1 MLVCWVRERAGT
13 RQCLRAWGQVLSL
26 SMAIAALSGCREAAG
41 RESRYTIAGAD
52 PERGKAD
59 IRMYGCGSCHMI
71 PGLRDANGTVGPP
84 LIMWSRRT
92 YIAGEVPNTPE
103 FLVRWIEMP
112 QAIEP
117 GTAMPNLGVTEGR
130 ARDIAAYLYT
140 IK

>member
-1 MLVCWVRERAGT
+1 MRARGRMVT
-13 RQCLRAWGQVLSL
+13 TLLLLSL
-26 SMAIAALSGCREAAG
+26 GVTACNEASG
-41 RESRYTIAGAD
+41 RETRYAVSGGDAD
-52 PERGKAD
+52 RGKAA
-59 IRMYGCGSCHMI
+59 IEMYGCGSCHTI
-71 PGLRDANGTVGPP
+71 PGVRDANGLVGPP
-84 LIMWSRRT
+84 LMMWSRRT
-92 YIAGEVPNTPE
+92 YIAGEVPNTPD

>member
-1 MLVCWVRERAGT
+1 MQRGMKIPLMLLILVTGV
-13 RQCLRAWGQVLSL
+13 V
-26 SMAIAALSGCREAAG
+26 GCQEAAG
-41 RESRYTIAGAD
+41 RESRYAIVGGDAD
-52 PERGKAD
+52 RGKAA
-59 IRMYGCGSCHMI
+59 IQMYGCGSCHII
-71 PGLRDANGTVGPP
+71 PGVRDANGMVGPP

-103 FLVRWIEMP
+103 FLVRWIQMP

-140 IK
+140 LK

>member
-1 MLVCWVRERAGT
+1 MLVCWVREKARAERG
-13 RQCLRAWGQVLSL
+13 LGVPKEILVLSL
-26 SMAIAALSGCREAAG
+26 AVAALLGCQEAAG
-41 RESRYTIAGAD
+41 RESRYAIAGAN
-52 PERGKAD
+52 PERGKAA
-59 IRMYGCGSCHMI
+59 IRMYGCGSCHTI

-84 LIMWSRRT
+84 LVTWSRRT

>member
-1 MLVCWVRERAGT
+1 MLVCRVREEAGKR
-13 RQCLRAWGQVLSL
+13 RQLGAWRQLLTL

-41 RESRYTIAGAD
+41 RESRYAIAGAD

>member
-1 MLVCWVRERAGT
+1 MLVCWVRERARGWRQRRSPT
-13 RQCLRAWGQVLSL
+13 RILMLSL
-26 SMAIAALSGCREAAG
+26 AIAALSGCREAAG
-41 RESRYTIAGAD
+41 RESRYAIAGAD
-52 PERGKAD
+52 PERGKAA
-59 IRMYGCGSCHMI
+59 IRMYGCGSCHTI

-84 LIMWSRRT
+84 LVMWSRRT

-140 IK
+140 IR

>member
-1 MLVCWVRERAGT
+1 MLACRVRERGSRRRRLEAVG
-13 RQCLRAWGQVLSL
+13 RMLRLSL
-26 SMAIAALSGCREAAG
+26 TIAALSGCQEAAG
-41 RESRYTIAGAD
+41 RESRYAIAGGD
-52 PERGKAD
+52 PERGKAA
-59 IRMYGCGSCHMI
+59 IRMYGCGSCHTI

-84 LIMWSRRT
+84 LVMWNRRT

-103 FLVRWIEMP
+103 YLVRWIEMP